1 MLKPV
6 LFPAPAQTA
15 AAASLE
21 LIRHND
27 VMAHQDMEGNGN
39 WEHPMVQLEK
49 KNQKQACGLEF

>member
-1 MLKPV
+1 M
-6 LFPAPAQTA
+6 LFPVPALRA
-15 AAASLE
+15 AAAILE

-27 VMAHQDMEGNGN
+27 VMAHQDMEVDGN